1 MKVCLYLSGSSFTAE
16 QMMSSDVPNDNE
28 TETIPSG
35 IISAKNT
42 EGKKTPPENGQCS
55 FKITLRSQNATVM
68 RTNFHGLAIDNALVC
83 LDFDKL
89 LCSVCFDTKLQ
100 HNRKLCFHDRIILG
114 IIAVVLG
121 FVKQALDCEY
131 VPRLLGSYFKEKGI
145 QFGAEHLFHFLTRHV
160 AFIQSCCK
168 GKDFFITS
176 KSLPENYRAN
186 SLFTL
191 WTVLMLTSQ
200 MFC

>member
-1 MKVCLYLSGSSFTAE
+1 
-16 QMMSSDVPNDNE
+16 
-28 TETIPSG
+28 
-35 IISAKNT
+35 
-42 EGKKTPPENGQCS
+42 
-55 FKITLRSQNATVM
+55 M
-68 RTNFHGLAIDNALVC
+68 RTNFHGLAIDSALVR
-83 LDFDKL
+83 LDLDKL

-100 HNRKLCFHDRIILG
+100 HNRKLCFHDWIILG

-160 AFIQSCCK
+160 AFIQSCRK
-168 GKDFFITS
+168 GKDFFFTS

-186 SLFTL
+186 SRLTRWTHIHLFIVSGWYMHTPKPKVGHYL
-191 WTVLMLTSQ
+191 NLHYGTMMFRKPTSKSSRL
-200 MFC
+200 

>member
-1 MKVCLYLSGSSFTAE
+1 
-16 QMMSSDVPNDNE
+16 
-28 TETIPSG
+28 
-35 IISAKNT
+35 
-42 EGKKTPPENGQCS
+42 
-55 FKITLRSQNATVM
+55 M
-68 RTNFHGLAIDNALVC
+68 RTNFHGLAIDSALVR
-83 LDFDKL
+83 LDLDKH

-168 GKDFFITS
+168 GKDFFCTS
-176 KSLPENYRAN
+176 KYIGRKTHSYIVHNLIN
-186 SLFTL
+186 S
-191 WTVLMLTSQ
+191 VKY
-200 MFC
+200 